1 MPTLRQLQYLVAI
14 AEERHFGRA
23 AERVHVAQPTLSAQF
38 SELERK
44 LGLRLIERGRSG
56 VSVTPFGR
64 EIVDRARKVLSDV
77 QQISDMSASQK
88 HGFAGKLKLG
98 VPPTLGP
105 YLLPYIV
112 PEMHKRYPL
121 LKLYVKEG
129 TPSDIQDALV
139 SGELDMAMTP
149 LPVAHRTLE
158 VGFLFKEAL
167 RIVCAPDHP
176 LAFKQAVSPDDLK
189 DQKVLTLEAGHHLHS
204 QVRGL
209 CDSYGADLLY
219 DYEGTSLDTLRH
231 MVGMG
236 VGISFFPELYILSE
250 IHSDKELKVLQLD
263 EAELSRDICLAWRS
277 KSIVGNQS
285 DELMSLVQDAFASRH
300 DMALSA

>member
-1 MPTLRQLQYLVAI
+1 MPTLRQLTYLVAI
-14 AEERHFGRA
+14 ADERHFGRA

-44 LGLRLIERGRSG
+44 LGLRLVERGRSG

-64 EIVDRARKVLSDV
+64 EIVDRARTVLSDV
-77 QQISDMSASQK
+77 QKITDMAASEK

-112 PEMHKRYPL
+112 PEMHTRYPR

-129 TPSDIQDALV
+129 TPADIQDALV
-139 SGELDMAMTP
+139 TGDLDLVLTP
-149 LPVAHRTLE
+149 LPVKHRSLE
-158 VGFLFKEAL
+158 IQSLFKETL

-176 LAFKQAVSPDDLK
+176 LANKESVSPGDLK
-189 DQKVLTLEAGHHLHS
+189 NQKVLTLESGHHLHS

-250 IHSDKELKVLQLD
+250 IHSDKELKVLSMD
-263 EAELSRDICLAWRS
+263 RAELSREICMAWRS
-277 KSIVGNQS
+277 KSIIGKQS
-285 DELMSLVQDAFASRH
+285 EELVALIQSAFASRYET
-300 DMALSA
+300 ALSA